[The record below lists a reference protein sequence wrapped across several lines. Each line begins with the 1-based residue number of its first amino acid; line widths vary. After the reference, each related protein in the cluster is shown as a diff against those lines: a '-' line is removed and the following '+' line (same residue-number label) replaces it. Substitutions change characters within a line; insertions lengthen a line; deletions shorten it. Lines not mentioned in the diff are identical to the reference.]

1 MKKKILAIILS
12 SIIAL
17 SLPTAM
23 IAEAYDILPV
33 DVGNYHRYNN
43 KKKSSSSR
51 SRLQGHLREVVQGV
65 DQVRLQK
72 TVNLIRLQAEA
83 TAIILAVFQ
92 KAQNLLLTFLIQKI
106 L

>member
-1 MKKKILAIILS
+1 MPVWYS
-12 SIIAL
+12 
-17 SLPTAM
+17 
-23 IAEAYDILPV
+23 PV
-33 DVGNYHRYNN
+33 DETDIHVVYPVTKQFIHKLLTDLN
-43 KKKSSSSR
+43 
-51 SRLQGHLREVVQGV
+51 LREVVQGV

>member
-33 DVGNYHRYNN
+33 DVSNYQRYDK
-43 KKKSSSSR
+43 KKKS
-51 SRLQGHLREVVQGV
+51 
-65 DQVRLQK
+65 
-72 TVNLIRLQAEA
+72 
-83 TAIILAVFQ
+83 
-92 KAQNLLLTFLIQKI
+92 
-106 L
+106 

>member
-12 SIIAL
+12 SILAL

-43 KKKSSSSR
+43 KKKVPHQEAG
-51 SRLQGHLREVVQGV
+51 QGHLREVVQGV

>member
-51 SRLQGHLREVVQGV
+51 SR
-65 DQVRLQK
+65 
-72 TVNLIRLQAEA
+72 
-83 TAIILAVFQ
+83 
-92 KAQNLLLTFLIQKI
+92 
-106 L
+106 